1 MALLVYFVLEAY
13 LVYLESARHLAVYL
27 EIQASLASPENPE
40 TLENLANPETLE
52 NLANPVILENLVYPE
67 SHLALLAVF
76 LCFQVHQ
83 VVFPEIRR
91 EINPEN

>member
-27 EIQASLASPENPE
+27 EIQASLASPE
-40 TLENLANPETLE
+40 NPETLE

>member
-1 MALLVYFVLEAY
+1 MYFVLEAY

-27 EIQASLASPENPE
+27 EIQASLASPE
-40 TLENLANPETLE
+40 NPETLE